1 MLLLTL
7 QIHDPQKFS
16 ILSPR
21 LSNFCSFYCS
31 RFFGGVKER
40 YSLKGFIAMVE
51 STHVTPSHCLKS
63 IINNSNYFTYRFI
76 CNLQS
81 VNVLEF
87 QQTGLTHCSRML
99 LGCRL
104 TPALR
109 GISTS
114 TSTSPW
120 ITVTTLRRGLL
131 FGTLSPHQVVVLFR
145 DHPFPLPSSQLYFL
159 CLNKFK
165 IL

>member
-1 MLLLTL
+1 MMLLLTL
-7 QIHDPQKFS
+7 LIHDSQISSHPDLKISAVF
-16 ILSPR
+16 IVLD
-21 LSNFCSFYCS
+21 
-31 RFFGGVKER
+31 FGGVAER
-40 YSLKGFIAMVE
+40 YSLKGNIAMVE

-63 IINNSNYFTYRFI
+63 IINNSNYSTNRFI

-87 QQTGLTHCSRML
+87 QQTGLTHCSKMWH
-99 LGCRL
+99 GCLL

-109 GISTS
+109 GISTL

-145 DHPFPLPSSQLYFL
+145 DPFPLPSSQLYFF

>member
-1 MLLLTL
+1 M
-7 QIHDPQKFS
+7 IHRYS
-16 ILSPR
+16 LSSHPD
-21 LSNFCSFYCS
+21 LKISAVFIVLD
-31 RFFGGVKER
+31 FGGVGER
-40 YSLKGFIAMVE
+40 YSLKGNIAMVE

-63 IINNSNYFTYRFI
+63 IINNSNYSTNRFI
-76 CNLQS
+76 FNLQS

-87 QQTGLTHCSRML
+87 QQTGLTHCSRMW
-99 LGCRL
+99 LGCLL

-109 GISTS
+109 GISTL

-131 FGTLSPHQVVVLFR
+131 FGTLSQHQVVVLFR
-145 DHPFPLPSSQLYFL
+145 DPFPLPSSQLYFL